1 MYIFLDFFIK
11 FISLYI
17 RYVHNKYIYTIHSPD
32 SHLIKLIHYPSSCY
46 TGAELRKKKFLRSQT
61 KAHDRKAALLQALA
75 EVLPLGTIRFSS
87 KPVSMDTEPAAGAD
101 FSEAVV
107 VGVRLD
113 DGTDI

>member
-1 MYIFLDFFIK
+1 M
-11 FISLYI
+11 
-17 RYVHNKYIYTIHSPD
+17 IHSPD